1 MQLVGVTADYNKL
14 DCIDE
19 YFFSNENQMVKKT
32 GPEIQKELVETL
44 WNWIE
49 KYKAHPTLMKGTILV
64 YVDCA
69 DSGGFRQALELE
81 ARKQGLFNVRFI
93 ASTKLM
99 IESRVYFTRQLMA
112 YGDFRVSKF
121 CPNLDRELRNA
132 QADDKGHVR
141 GDTDD
146 HAINAC
152 EYAWAPLAPRIRLW
166 KTFKAKA

>member
-1 MQLVGVTADYNKL
+1 
-14 DCIDE
+14 
-19 YFFSNENQMVKKT
+19 
-32 GPEIQKELVETL
+32 
-44 WNWIE
+44 
-49 KYKAHPTLMKGTILV
+49 MKGTKLG

-99 IESRVYFTRQLMA
+99 IESRVYFVRQLMA
-112 YGDFRVSKF
+112 YGDFRVNKKF
-121 CPNLDRELRNA
+121 CDNLDRELCNA

-146 HAINAC
+146 HAINAN